1 MKIQILLRD
10 QGDATTPWFFIKKY
24 TCLCKQIFPYSWWL
38 FKYLSL
44 QILILH
50 FYTGLNCSLL
60 LLHVS
65 HQIKL
70 YFKNFLQV
78 CTFLSQTPVTFALCE
93 SILPPWY
100 LYWFF
105 FFLEWRYNCIT
116 FWNWDTDE
124 WFKKSEVKN
133 VSMVIKID

>member
-24 TCLCKQIFPYSWWL
+24 TCLYKQIFPYSWWL

-50 FYTGLNCSLL
+50 FYTGLNCSLLLL

-105 FFLEWRYNCIT
+105 FFWSGGIIVSLFGTEIQMN
-116 FWNWDTDE
+116 DS
-124 WFKKSEVKN
+124 KSQKLRMFLW
-133 VSMVIKID
+133 S